1 MGIDA
6 GIGTGLVVG
15 GLLDYL
21 GGQEYNKALQEKT
34 AADQAMAAKKEGRA
48 LGTLGTS
55 GTAFTT
61 RNLNQSGGSDEKQ
74 LGGAT
79 AAKVR
84 SAGAAGDLQRQLE
97 SNALTRDFKFNIPDM
112 ATAQGMVDRDS
123 ILAQGLIDQ
132 QYNKATLREQQ
143 KPLGRGSSDYNAN
156 LMDAMGRVSD
166 KTRFNREQEAVEL
179 LRKSQE
185 GDVNNLIKELQARQ
199 LHFPAP
205 QYQDRTPGATA
216 AQIITQMPT
225 RDFAVNA
232 SPLGLGAKA
241 GSNLVGQ
248 LMAYEQT
255 EADRRAQADLIRQ
268 LGDAGAFKGTTVPL
282 REVS

>member
-1 MGIDA
+1 
-6 GIGTGLVVG
+6 
-15 GLLDYL
+15 
-21 GGQEYNKALQEKT
+21 
-34 AADQAMAAKKEGRA
+34 
-48 LGTLGTS
+48 
-55 GTAFTT
+55 
-61 RNLNQSGGSDEKQ
+61 
-74 LGGAT
+74 
-79 AAKVR
+79 
-84 SAGAAGDLQRQLE
+84 
-97 SNALTRDFKFNIPDM
+97 
-112 ATAQGMVDRDS
+112 
-123 ILAQGLIDQ
+123 
-132 QYNKATLREQQ
+132 
-143 KPLGRGSSDYNAN
+143 
-156 LMDAMGRVSD
+156 MDAMGRVSD

>member
-55 GTAFTT
+55 GTDCTT
-61 RNLNQSGGSDEKQ
+61 RNLNQYGGSDEKQ

-112 ATAQGMVDRDS
+112 ASAQGMVDRDS

-132 QYNKATLREQQ
+132 QYNKATLR
-143 KPLGRGSSDYNAN
+143 
-156 LMDAMGRVSD
+156 
-166 KTRFNREQEAVEL
+166 
-179 LRKSQE
+179 
-185 GDVNNLIKELQARQ
+185 
-199 LHFPAP
+199 
-205 QYQDRTPGATA
+205 
-216 AQIITQMPT
+216 
-225 RDFAVNA
+225 
-232 SPLGLGAKA
+232 
-241 GSNLVGQ
+241 
-248 LMAYEQT
+248 
-255 EADRRAQADLIRQ
+255 
-268 LGDAGAFKGTTVPL
+268 
-282 REVS
+282 